1 MLLRE
6 TLARLPIGRVIQ
18 PGELD
23 AEVLRAREADRLL
36 PAPRATPAHGV
47 HIVYA
52 VRAEFPRGY

>member
-6 TLARLPIGRVIQ
+6 TLSRLPIGRVLQ

-23 AEVLRAREADRLL
+23 AEVVRQRDDHRLPL
-36 PAPRATPAHGV
+36 SPAATPAHGV

-52 VRAEFPRGY
+52 VPAVFPRGY